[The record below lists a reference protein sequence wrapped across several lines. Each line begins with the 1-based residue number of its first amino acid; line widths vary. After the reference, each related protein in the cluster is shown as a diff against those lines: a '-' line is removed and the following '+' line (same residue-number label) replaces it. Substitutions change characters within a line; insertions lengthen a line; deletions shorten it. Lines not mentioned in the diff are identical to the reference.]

1 MIGNSNRRMSLI
13 SIPFLQYGPIHP
25 SWQTGHPFLHEYS
38 ARQFSGQKLLHCSVF
53 SNVGMQAEIIYRLGY
68 KMLC

>member
-1 MIGNSNRRMSLI
+1 MIGNSNRRMSFI

-38 ARQFSGQKLLHCSVF
+38 ARQFSGQKLLHCSVL
-53 SNVGMQAEIIYRLGY
+53 SDVGMQAGINLSIGV
-68 KMLC
+68 